1 MEEEGYLC
9 SLPQGVE
16 KIMARKRKKNPYT
29 PEEFHEIAKGMGF
42 TVPELEGEMIHRRN
56 KLIEFVD
63 QGGGDMVFY
72 RQEMH
77 KIARFNS
84 LLKQLGYA
92 KKFPAN
98 TPDRW
103 KREDKRMDSSAFYDS
118 KVPWRRKNTNKGIP
132 IDEWMASPEYAAE
145 MEDWR
150 KEVQRRKGVGRQ
162 IAALTSG
169 PKELREILGMM
180 RDDEGSLDPKQ
191 EWTTNFK
198 VYQGYRGHEIE
209 SDKFVGTKHQLAK
222 RLADRP
228 NEEDEIE
235 SITDSQGNEYTFHCE
250 DPTLL
255 SDTETGARWNPN
267 PARHRRRNP
276 TKRKNGAFDLWNMP
290 EGRWEEILLA
300 IVHDKPL
307 SIPFPKPSRWTR
319 EQRAA
324 IHANLVRFKKHLR
337 RQLGTLEDP
346 ISHEYDPD
354 THERLPFF
362 MLLQRAIE
370 VTGHKWPAGGSRG
383 AGSLPG
389 MPFGPL
395 GPVRRNP
402 TKRRSRRNPYAQA
415 DRVTNYST
423 LKRGDLI
430 VATALQPGSSG
441 DAIYLVLG
449 NTAGKLRLYNVKVQE
464 YLAND
469 GDIPANVDT
478 CFTLSPTPKNLIYHR
493 AGASLDENSITQLV
507 STSLATQGRGRLML
521 VVTCNLLIPD
531 YLNIPTSFDD

>member
-16 KIMARKRKKNPYT
+16 KIMTRKRKKNPSWRTPGANVNEIARTVREINIEIDRLEWSRPGSDWWASKQAQTFLDMASGYGGGRVRGLGEDWERGTYREEFYPRWTDEDFQEVLKRVRGYDYPSFKTPEDQIRARWRRRNPAKRKNNPYT

-132 IDEWMASPEYAAE
+132 IGEFLASPEYAAE

-198 VYQGYRGHEIE
+198 VYQGYGGHEIE
-209 SDKFVGTKHQLAK
+209 PDKFVGTKHQLAI

-255 SDTETGARWNPN
+255 SDTETSARWNPN

-276 TKRKNGAFDLWNMP
+276 TKR
-290 EGRWEEILLA
+290 
-300 IVHDKPL
+300 
-307 SIPFPKPSRWTR
+307 
-319 EQRAA
+319 
-324 IHANLVRFKKHLR
+324 
-337 RQLGTLEDP
+337 
-346 ISHEYDPD
+346 
-354 THERLPFF
+354 
-362 MLLQRAIE
+362 
-370 VTGHKWPAGGSRG
+370 
-383 AGSLPG
+383 
-389 MPFGPL
+389 
-395 GPVRRNP
+395 
-402 TKRRSRRNPYAQA
+402 RSRRNPYTRAN
-415 DRVTNYST
+415 RVTNYST

-430 VATALQPGSSG
+430 VAKALQPGPI

-449 NTAGKLRLYNVKVQE
+449 NEAGELRLYNVKVQE
-464 YLAND
+464 YLANE
-469 GDIPANVDT
+469 GDIPKNVDT

-493 AGASLDENSITQLV
+493 AGASLEELDITQLV
-507 STSLATQGRGRLML
+507 SADSATQATGRLML
-521 VVTCNLLIPD
+521 DGACNLLIEN
-531 YLNIPTSFDD
+531 YLDIPTSFDD